1 MVIAIDGPAG
11 AGKSTV
17 ARAVAAEL
25 GFTYL
30 DSGAMYR
37 CVALAAEKA
46 GIDPDD
52 GDALGPLAAGLDI
65 AFDGRRVLLGGHDA
79 SYAIRTPEVSA
90 DASRVSV
97 HPAVREAMVARQQE
111 LIATA
116 DYVAEG
122 RDIGT
127 VVSPESPLK
136 VFLTASDE
144 ERARRRAA
152 ETGEDVASVLAAQ
165 QARDARDTTR
175 EHGALRPADD
185 AVEIDTTGL
194 SLEEVVALVVG
205 LADDRGL
212 TTDDAPHESEDD
224 DEPFNDA
231 TQGDSGDPE
240 RTSPQ
245 FVSEGS
251 PESPALADDDADAL
265 YDADEPS
272 DVDWDEVD
280 AELSTEDPLAAVRP
294 QIPTATVAIVG
305 FPNVGKSTL
314 VNRLVGGT
322 EAVTAPEPGVT
333 RDRKRLATEWNGI
346 RLELIDTGG
355 IDLGDEAEL
364 ARDIQAQARLA
375 MDEADAIVLVV
386 DARSGLRA
394 GDAELARILR
404 GSETPVVVAVNK
416 VDRPNDYTATAEFHG
431 LGLGDPHGVS
441 ATHGLGTG
449 DLLDA
454 ITTALGD
461 LPEVDS
467 DDDAVRIAVIGRP
480 NVGKSSMVNAFLG
493 SDRVIVSDMAGTT
506 RDAIDTELE
515 VGGRRVILVD
525 TAGLRRRSKVA
536 GTVDYY
542 AQLRS
547 ERAVERADVAIIVC
561 DAAEGVTSED
571 LRVAEMAMHAGCASL
586 FVLNKWDLSE
596 TDIDDARIRV
606 SRKSRLR
613 PAVITAS
620 ATRGRNVGSLL
631 PKALELADR
640 AASRIPT
647 PELNRFVA
655 EVVGKTPPPAKR
667 GRRLR
672 LYYSAQIQVS
682 PPRVAIQVNDR
693 KLISRDWAYHLENRM
708 REAYGLE
715 GVPLIIDFVPHSGGR
730 GRPQ

>member
-37 CVALAAEKA
+37 CVALAAREA
-46 GIDPDD
+46 GVDPDD
-52 GDALGPLAAGLDI
+52 GAALGPLATGLEI
-65 AFDGRRVLLGGHDA
+65 GFDGHRVQLDGRDVTDE
-79 SYAIRTPEVSA
+79 IRTPEVSA

-97 HPAVREAMVARQQE
+97 HPAVREAMVARQQA
-111 LIATA
+111 LIAA
-116 DYVAEG
+116 DDYVAEG

-127 VVSPESPLK
+127 VVSPDSPLK

-152 ETGEDVASVLAAQ
+152 ETGEPVTEVLAAQ
-165 QARDARDTTR
+165 QQRDARDTER
-175 EHGALRPADD
+175 EHGALRAADD
-185 AVEIDTTGL
+185 AEEIDTTGL
-194 SLEEVVALVVG
+194 SLDEVVALVVG

-212 TTDDAPHESEDD
+212 SIGS
-224 DEPFNDA
+224 
-231 TQGDSGDPE
+231 QGDSGDPE

-251 PESPALADDDADAL
+251 PESPAPPRRQRTAI
-265 YDADEPS
+265 
-272 DVDWDEVD
+272 V
-280 AELSTEDPLAAVRP
+280 AV
-294 QIPTATVAIVG
+294 VG

-333 RDRKRLATEWNGI
+333 RDRKRLATEWNGV

-375 MDEADAIVLVV
+375 MAEADAIVLVV
-386 DARSGLRA
+386 DSRAGLRA
-394 GDAELARILR
+394 GDADLARILR
-404 GSETPVVVAVNK
+404 GSETPVIVAVNK
-416 VDRPNDYTATAEFHG
+416 VDRPNDFSATAEFHG
-431 LGLGDPHGVS
+431 LGLGDPLGVS

-454 ITTALGD
+454 ITEALGD
-461 LPEVDS
+461 LPEADE

-515 VGGRRVILVD
+515 VEGRRVILVD

-547 ERAVERADVAIIVC
+547 ERAVERAGVAIVVC

-571 LRVAEMAMHAGCASL
+571 LRVAEMAMHAGCATL
-586 FVLNKWDLSE
+586 FVLNKWDIGE

-606 SRKSRLR
+606 ARKSRLR

-620 ATRGRNVGSLL
+620 ATRGRNVGTLL

-647 PELNRFVA
+647 PELNKFVA
-655 EVVGKTPPPAKR
+655 EVVGRTPPPAKR

-672 LYYSAQIQVS
+672 LYYAAQVGES
-682 PPRVAIQVNDR
+682 PPRIAIQVNDR
-693 KLISRDWAYHLENRM
+693 KLIGRDWAYHLENRL